1 MDRNQ
6 VIGILLIFFILIGYG
21 IFTKPSKEE
30 IEKARRYNDSL
41 AIIAAQESADTVTKK
56 ITDSVPDTATASTVQ
71 LPDSVKEKNF
81 AEAFGIFAE
90 SAKGNKEI
98 FSIENDLM
106 KVNVTSLG
114 GRIFSVELKKYKDFK
129 GEPLVLFDGDS
140 TVFGI
145 DFFANNR
152 PVSTNNLYFQP
163 VPNERTGVTSTGN
176 TGLKMRLSASP
187 EKYIEYHYTL
197 EPGSYMVDYSINL
210 HGMSDVI
217 ASNTNYLN
225 LTWEYQVKNLE
236 KGRTFEKDNSTVYY
250 KFYEDEVDNL
260 SERSEKAEESLRTRI
275 KWIAY
280 KQQFFSSALIAGNYF
295 LNAEVKSSQQPE
307 NSPHLKSYSAQISIP
322 WDVRKTESIPMKFY
336 FGPNHYKTLKQYD
349 LDLEQLVPLG
359 WGIFGWINRFIVI
372 PTFNFLG
379 TFISNFGIIIL
390 ILTILLKL
398 VLFPLTYKSYMSTAK
413 MRVLKPEVDEINKKY
428 PKEKAI
434 ERQQAVMAMYKK
446 AGVNPLGGCLPVAL
460 QMPILIAMFRFFP
473 ASIEL
478 RQQSFLWADDLSSY
492 DSVLSLP
499 FTIPYYGNH
508 VSLFCL
514 LMTIS
519 TIFYTRIS
527 QNQMADTSAQM
538 PGMKWMMYFFPVM
551 MLFWFNSYAS
561 GLSYYYLLA
570 NLMSFAQMAI
580 IKRYVD
586 DDEIMRRIHEN
597 KKKPVTKSK
606 FQARLENM
614 AKQRGYKVPKKK

>member
-6 VIGILLIFFILIGYG
+6 VIGILLILLILIGYG

-30 IEKARRYNDSL
+30 LEKAKRLRDSIALIEKQKA
-41 AIIAAQESADTVTKK
+41 ADTTNKQAEEK
-56 ITDSVPDTATASTVQ
+56 RSETSEVPVAVLT
-71 LPDSVKEKNF
+71 DSVKEKNLV
-81 AEAFGIFAE
+81 ASYGIFAE
-90 SAKGNKEI
+90 SAKGFKELY
-98 FSIENDLM
+98 SIENELI
-106 KVNVTSLG
+106 KVDISSLG
-114 GRIFSVELKKYKDFK
+114 GRIYSVELKKYRNFR
-129 GEPLVLFDGDS
+129 GEPLILFDGDS

-152 PVSTNNLYFQP
+152 PVSINNLYFKP
-163 VPNERTGVTSTGN
+163 LLPNADHSETIENKTIN
-176 TGLKMRLSASP
+176 MRLSAKP
-187 EKYIEYHYTL
+187 DKYIEYQYSV
-197 EPGSYMVDYSINL
+197 EPGSYLVSVNINM
-210 HGMSDVI
+210 HGMNDVI
-217 ASNTNYLN
+217 ASNINYLN
-225 LTWEYQVKNLE
+225 LNWDYQVKNHE
-236 KGRTFEKDNSTVYY
+236 KGRAFEKDNSTIYY
-250 KFYEDEVDNL
+250 KFYQDEVNNL
-260 SERSEKAEESLRTRI
+260 NERSEEAEENLRTRV

-280 KQQFFSSALIAGNYF
+280 KQQFFSSVLIADNYF
-295 LNAEVKSSQQPE
+295 LNAEVKSIKQPD
-307 NSPHLKSYSAQISIP
+307 NSIHLKSYFSQISIP
-322 WDVRKTESIPMKFY
+322 WEGKENETVPLKFY
-336 FGPNHYKTLKQYD
+336 FGPNHYKTLNKLD
-349 LDLEQLVPLG
+349 LDMEKLVPLG
-359 WGIFGWINRFIVI
+359 WGIFGWINRFVVI

-379 TFISNFGIIIL
+379 SFISNFGIIIL
-390 ILTILLKL
+390 ILTLLLKL
-398 VLFPLTYKSYMSTAK
+398 VLFPLTYKSYLSTAK
-413 MRVLKPEVDEINKKY
+413 MRVLKPEVDEINKKF

-499 FTIPYYGNH
+499 FNIPWYGNH

-519 TIFYTRIS
+519 TIIYTRIS
-527 QNQMADTSAQM
+527 QNQMADTSSQM

-586 DDEIMRRIHEN
+586 DEEIKRRIHEN
-597 KKKPVTKSK
+597 KKKPVKKSK
-606 FQARLENM
+606 FQARLEQM
-614 AKQRGYKVPKKK
+614 AKQRGYKIPKK

>member
-6 VIGILLIFFILIGYG
+6 VIGIQLILLILIGYG

-30 IEKARRYNDSL
+30 LEKAKRLRDSIALIEKQKA
-41 AIIAAQESADTVTKK
+41 ADTTNKQAEEK
-56 ITDSVPDTATASTVQ
+56 RSETSEVPVAVLT
-71 LPDSVKEKNF
+71 DSVKEKNLV
-81 AEAFGIFAE
+81 ASYGIFAE
-90 SAKGNKEI
+90 SAKGFKELY
-98 FSIENDLM
+98 SIENELI
-106 KVNVTSLG
+106 KVDISSLG
-114 GRIFSVELKKYKDFK
+114 GRIYSVELKKYRNFR
-129 GEPLVLFDGDS
+129 GEPLILFDGDS

-152 PVSTNNLYFQP
+152 PVSINNLYFKP
-163 VPNERTGVTSTGN
+163 LLPNADHSETIENKTIN
-176 TGLKMRLSASP
+176 MRLSAKP
-187 EKYIEYHYTL
+187 DKYIEYQYSV
-197 EPGSYMVDYSINL
+197 EPGSYLVSVNINM
-210 HGMSDVI
+210 HGMNDVI
-217 ASNTNYLN
+217 ASNINYLN
-225 LTWEYQVKNLE
+225 LNWDYQVKNHE
-236 KGRTFEKDNSTVYY
+236 KGRAFEKDNSTIYY
-250 KFYEDEVDNL
+250 KFYQDEVNNL
-260 SERSEKAEESLRTRI
+260 NERSEEAEENLRTRV

-280 KQQFFSSALIAGNYF
+280 KQQFFSSVLIADNYF
-295 LNAEVKSSQQPE
+295 LNAEVKSIKQPD
-307 NSPHLKSYSAQISIP
+307 NSIHLKSYFSQISIP
-322 WDVRKTESIPMKFY
+322 WEGKENETVPLKFY
-336 FGPNHYKTLKQYD
+336 FGPNHYKTLNKLD
-349 LDLEQLVPLG
+349 LDMEKLVPLG
-359 WGIFGWINRFIVI
+359 WGIFGWINRFVVI

-379 TFISNFGIIIL
+379 SFISNFGIIIL
-390 ILTILLKL
+390 ILTLLLKL
-398 VLFPLTYKSYMSTAK
+398 VLFPLTYKSYLSTAK
-413 MRVLKPEVDEINKKY
+413 MRVLKPEVDEINKKF

-499 FTIPYYGNH
+499 FNIPWYGNH

-519 TIFYTRIS
+519 TIIYTRIS
-527 QNQMADTSAQM
+527 QNQMADTSSQM

-586 DDEIMRRIHEN
+586 DEEIKRRIHEN
-597 KKKPVTKSK
+597 KKKPVKKSK
-606 FQARLENM
+606 FQARLEQM
-614 AKQRGYKVPKKK
+614 AKQRGYKIPKK

>member
-6 VIGILLIFFILIGYG
+6 VIGILLILLILIGYG

-30 IEKARRYNDSL
+30 LEKAKRLRDSIALIEKQKA
-41 AIIAAQESADTVTKK
+41 ADTTSKQAEEK
-56 ITDSVPDTATASTVQ
+56 RSETSEVPVAVLT
-71 LPDSVKEKNF
+71 DSVKEKNLV
-81 AEAFGIFAE
+81 ASYGIFAE
-90 SAKGNKEI
+90 SAKGFKELY
-98 FSIENDLM
+98 SIENELI
-106 KVNVTSLG
+106 KVDISSLG
-114 GRIFSVELKKYKDFK
+114 GRIYSVELKKYRNFR
-129 GEPLVLFDGDS
+129 GEPLILFDGDS

-152 PVSTNNLYFQP
+152 PVSINNLYFKP
-163 VPNERTGVTSTGN
+163 LLPNADHSETIENKTIN
-176 TGLKMRLSASP
+176 MRLSAKP
-187 EKYIEYHYTL
+187 DKYIEYQYSV
-197 EPGSYMVDYSINL
+197 EPGSYLVSVNINM
-210 HGMSDVI
+210 HGMNDVI
-217 ASNTNYLN
+217 ASNINYLN
-225 LTWEYQVKNLE
+225 LNWDYQVKNHE
-236 KGRTFEKDNSTVYY
+236 KGRAFEKDNSTIYY
-250 KFYEDEVDNL
+250 KFYQDEVNNL
-260 SERSEKAEESLRTRI
+260 NERSEEAEENLRTRV

-280 KQQFFSSALIAGNYF
+280 KQQFFSSVLIADNYF
-295 LNAEVKSSQQPE
+295 LNAEVKSIKQPD
-307 NSPHLKSYSAQISIP
+307 NSIHLKSYFSQISIP
-322 WDVRKTESIPMKFY
+322 WEGKENETVPLKFY
-336 FGPNHYKTLKQYD
+336 FGPNHYKTLNKLD
-349 LDLEQLVPLG
+349 LDMEKLVPLG
-359 WGIFGWINRFIVI
+359 WGIFGWINRFVVI

-379 TFISNFGIIIL
+379 SFISNFGIIIL
-390 ILTILLKL
+390 ILTLLLKL
-398 VLFPLTYKSYMSTAK
+398 VLFPLTYKSYLSTAK
-413 MRVLKPEVDEINKKY
+413 MRVLKPEVDEINKKF

-499 FTIPYYGNH
+499 FNIPWYGNH

-519 TIFYTRIS
+519 TIIYTRIS
-527 QNQMADTSAQM
+527 QNQMADTSSQM

-586 DDEIMRRIHEN
+586 DEEIKRRIHEN
-597 KKKPVTKSK
+597 KKKPVKKSK
-606 FQARLENM
+606 FQARLEQM
-614 AKQRGYKVPKKK
+614 AKQRGYKIPKK